1 MSGSG
6 HNRVLKILHIDP
18 ERGWGGGEAQVFGL
32 LRWLAARGHQ
42 NDLVAD
48 PRGPLFAACKDLGIQ
63 RHPIV
68 VRNDFDLRCV
78 PALRQI
84 IREGHFDVV
93 HFHTKRAH
101 GLSPWLPPK
110 RTKPVYLV
118 TRRMDYPERK
128 GWRTSLLYNRQVDG
142 VVAISQTI
150 ADLLAS
156 AGVDGHKIRV
166 IPSGVE
172 TPRFA
177 AVPGARRSWESVKVV
192 GSVGALEER
201 KGHRFLLE
209 AAARLKARGLK
220 LEYRIA
226 GMGSLRQQLQ
236 HHVDRLGLKED
247 VRFFN
252 FVKDTAPFLADI
264 DLFVMPSLS
273 EGLGVAALEAM
284 AAGRPVIAS
293 RVGGLAESVIEGVTG
308 LLVEPGDIGALAQ
321 AIEKLVRE
329 PALAESM
336 AARGRDR
343 VEQNFTMEQM
353 ALKNEAYYYEL
364 LQNVTERGSWVP

>member
-1 MSGSG
+1 
-6 HNRVLKILHIDP
+6 
-18 ERGWGGGEAQVFGL
+18 
-32 LRWLAARGHQ
+32 
-42 NDLVAD
+42 
-48 PRGPLFAACKDLGIQ
+48 
-63 RHPIV
+63 
-68 VRNDFDLRCV
+68 
-78 PALRQI
+78 
-84 IREGHFDVV
+84 
-93 HFHTKRAH
+93 
-101 GLSPWLPPK
+101 
-110 RTKPVYLV
+110 
-118 TRRMDYPERK
+118 MDYPERK

-172 TPRFA
+172 TRRFA

-308 LLVEPGDIGALAQ
+308 LLVEPGDVGALAQ